1 MPSEICLA
9 SDAELASRASTGI
22 EAGGARV
29 FASFSSS
36 PIFFRH
42 DIAGGA
48 RAEKGL
54 ADDSLRLHGTT
65 AGLIT
70 PVPDPRLSGLPLLD
84 RYRQALERET
94 RRLLDKDPSILWSN
108 EVDDEGYPARQVQ
121 RKAEKIFEGANGRLV
136 SRIAED
142 LIEDAGSLRTARD
155 YVDGIRLD
163 VRTGGGVGV
172 RSGRSDH
179 EIPGVA
185 ASFGLIAL
193 GNPRIEARATLPGG
207 IRTRVELPLRDPG
220 VRATLSRALGA
231 RMRGT
236 LGLGVEDS
244 GQNKWVSAGVE
255 IRF

>member
-1 MPSEICLA
+1 M
-9 SDAELASRASTGI
+9 
-22 EAGGARV
+22 
-29 FASFSSS
+29 FASFSLS

-42 DIAGGA
+42 DIEGGA
-48 RAEKGL
+48 RVEKGL
-54 ADDSLRLHGTT
+54 ADGSLRLRGST

-70 PVPDPRLSGLPLLD
+70 PAPDPRLSGLPLVD

-94 RRLLDKDPSILWSN
+94 RRLIDRHPSILWSDT
-108 EVDDEGYPARQVQ
+108 VDDEGYPARQVQ
-121 RKAEKIFEGANGRLV
+121 RKAEKIFEGANGRLL

-142 LIEDAGSLRTARD
+142 LIEDAGSLRTARE

-179 EIPGVA
+179 DAPGVA

-193 GNPRIEARATLPGG
+193 GSPRIEARATLPGG
-207 IRTRVELPLRDPG
+207 IRTRVELPLRNPG
-220 VRATLSRALGA
+220 MRATLSRALGA
-231 RMRGT
+231 RLRGT

-244 GQNKWVSAGVE
+244 GQDRWVSAGVE